1 MNSKPNQDHEAL
13 HDRAPALERENIQL
27 RKDWAGLRLWL
38 ENEKAEYESMRL
50 YGSAEAIELVLSA
63 MSEADGL

>member
-27 RKDWAGLRLWL
+27 RKDWAGLRIWM
-38 ENEKAEYESMRL
+38 ENEIEKL
-50 YGSAEAIELVLSA
+50 Y
-63 MSEADGL
+63 ADGLHIRADGP